1 MKTYLESLH
10 DAANRPTM
18 ALPDW
23 SKRQCKQCRVRKP
36 VKGMK
41 RGICVTCQSVGVA
54 R

>member
-10 DAANRPTM
+10 DEAHRPTI

-23 SKRQCKQCRVRKP
+23 SKRQCKQCSTRQP

-41 RGICVTCQSVGVA
+41 RGVCVACQVVVVK
-54 R
+54 